1 MMRQLTGWATLIV
14 CMTTLG
20 AQALGP
26 PLEKIEITSEPPT
39 PLERVVI
46 NVRWTPT
53 RTVTY
58 DRIEFE
64 CTLRQ
69 DVDWPARDGSGVIKK
84 PYEPLSYRYR
94 RDSVRLVQDLDQYI
108 HFTVPVGL
116 EELRRSYGATTFP
129 FDAPVRVSRMRVT
142 AYLGNERVWVFR
154 HEVREVEEDEAS
166 M

>member
-1 MMRQLTGWATLIV
+1 MMRQLTGWVALV
-14 CMTTLG
+14 LCMTTLG
-20 AQALGP
+20 AQAVQP
-26 PLEKIEITSEPPT
+26 PLENIEVTAEPPT
-39 PLERVVI
+39 PLERIVI

-53 RTVTY
+53 RSVTY

-94 RDSVRLVQDLDQYI
+94 RETVRMIKDLDQYI
-108 HFTVPVGL
+108 QFPVPVGL

-129 FDAPVRVSRMRVT
+129 FDAPVRISRIRVT
-142 AYLGNERVWVFR
+142 AYLGEERVWVFR
-154 HEVREVEEDEAS
+154 HEVRESDQSEAS